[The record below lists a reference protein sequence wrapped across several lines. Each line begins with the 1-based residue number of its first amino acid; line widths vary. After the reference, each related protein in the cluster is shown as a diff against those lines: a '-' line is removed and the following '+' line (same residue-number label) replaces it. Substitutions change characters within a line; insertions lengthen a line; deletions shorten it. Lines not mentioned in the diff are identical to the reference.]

1 MREGWREGFR
11 TGREPV
17 FTEHCSEASCT
28 VYTEIGRSRSE
39 DSSPFLP
46 PQGRTSFPAP
56 LHQPLS

>member
-11 TGREPV
+11 TGRELV
-17 FTEHCSEASCT
+17 FTEHCSEASYT

-39 DSSPFLP
+39 ESSPFLP
-46 PQGRTSFPAP
+46 PQSRTSFPAA